1 MEVKM
6 ALSFSMWMLGGAVA
20 LLAEIVNKR
29 KSKSSWERSQVEMVG
44 FDNIQVD
51 LLGKW
56 AQSLMSG
63 LK

>member
-29 KSKSSWERSQVEMVG
+29 KNKSSWERSQVEMVG

-51 LLGKW
+51 PLGKW